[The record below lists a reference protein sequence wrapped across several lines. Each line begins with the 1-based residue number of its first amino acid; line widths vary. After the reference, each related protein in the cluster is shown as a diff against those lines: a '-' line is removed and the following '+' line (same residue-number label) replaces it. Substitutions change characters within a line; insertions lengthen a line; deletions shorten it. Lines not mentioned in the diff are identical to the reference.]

1 MTFSPP
7 AQLLDVDGIGNSF
20 VPQACAAKITTQII
34 SDVASFRDL
43 RGEWGSLLK
52 ACPGDCIFLSWE
64 WIYTWWLHLPGSR
77 KLHIIV
83 VRLDGLLI
91 ALAPLARRSAS
102 FRRLMPW
109 RVLEFL
115 ASGSVGS
122 DYLTFLIRPG
132 HEQTAVREIT
142 RCLTQ
147 SGLMLELVR
156 IEKSCTQMAEVSLQL
171 QQSGW
176 KSVGQTTNYCPY
188 SILSGHTWE
197 SYLDSLHTNHRIN
210 LGKMLRRLHK
220 DFDVSLQVA
229 ATGEERQWAMDVF
242 VRLHLRRWAGK
253 GGSTALNRKE
263 LVDFHRAFSEISLE
277 QGWLKLYTLLLDGVP
292 VSSLYVF
299 KYRDTYYHYQSA
311 FDPDY
316 RKYSLGT
323 VIVALAIKDAIEDGA
338 VEFDFLHDNET
349 YKYLWARQERE
360 LIRLELYPAHSM
372 GSVYQYSAAMKHW
385 IKRLVHNCS
394 PHQEGKQ

>member
-1 MTFSPP
+1 MMISAP
-7 AQLLDVDGIGNSF
+7 AHFVDTDQIANGF
-20 VPQACAAKITTQII
+20 VAKACTAKTDTQII
-34 SDVASFRDL
+34 SDAAGFRDL
-43 RGEWGSLLK
+43 RGEWDALLG
-52 ACPGDCIFLSWE
+52 ACSSDCIFLTWE
-64 WIYTWWLHLPGSR
+64 WIYTWWLHLSGKR
-77 KLHIIV
+77 QIHIIV

-91 ALAPLARRSAS
+91 AIAPLTLRPAS
-102 FRRLMPW
+102 LKRLMPW

-122 DYLTFLIRPG
+122 DYLEFLIRPG

-142 RCLTQ
+142 RCLAQ
-147 SGLMLELVR
+147 AGRMLELVR
-156 IEKSCTQMAEVSLQL
+156 TEKSSAPMAELSRQL
-171 QQSGW
+171 REVGW
-176 KSVGQTTNYCPY
+176 KSAGPTTNYCPY

-197 SYLDSLHTNHRIN
+197 SYLDSLHASHRAN

-220 DFDVSLQVA
+220 DFDVSLRLAV
-229 ATGEERQWAMDVF
+229 TEPERQWAMDVF
-242 VRLHLRRWAGK
+242 VRLHLRRWSGK
-253 GGSTALNRKE
+253 GGSTALNKKE
-263 LVDFHRAFSEISLE
+263 LIDFHRAFSEISLK

-299 KYRDTYYHYQSA
+299 KYRDVHYHYQSA

-338 VEFDFLHDNET
+338 LEFDFLHDNET

-360 LIRLELYPAHSM
+360 LMRLELYPAHLM
-372 GSVYQYSAAMKHW
+372 GDVYQHSAAMKHW
-385 IKRLVHNCS
+385 IKRLAHNCA
-394 PHQEGKQ
+394 PHQEGRP